1 MNKRHFGVF
10 SLLLMWPI
18 FSSSKVFHNNY
29 GGSHQQRETT
39 YYFHLGKL
47 ERFWKPFEFKLDEAN
62 FQCVPF
68 IKQKAFYY
76 VSRISNL
83 TLGTSWTSMKIKN
96 SFVFTAFINQSWNF
110 LNNLETHKIVLFCPL
125 SNFKEFGNLGR
136 VWLPLIGFQ
145 PLPYL
150 IWPFNMIAHDAL
162 WKAKMKIWLKF

>member
-1 MNKRHFGVF
+1 MEALINKE
-10 SLLLMWPI
+10 
-18 FSSSKVFHNNY
+18 NNIL
-29 GGSHQQRETT
+29 
-39 YYFHLGKL
+39 FPFGKL

-83 TLGTSWTSMKIKN
+83 TLGTFWTSMKIKN

-125 SNFKEFGNLGR
+125 RNFKEFGNLGR

-150 IWPFNMIAHDAL
+150 LWPFNLDAHDAL
-162 WKAKMKIWLKF
+162 WKAKNENLAQILGVKSGLLQIYPTYKNLVPRFLE